1 MHPSDDPDLVKT
13 ELRTTFRNQRQA
25 LAKSQVEEASLVV
38 AQQLRTLIGPA
49 DVVGFYAGV
58 RGEISVQP
66 EQIGT
71 ENAAFPRVDG
81 PGEMTFRA
89 PTNDLVA
96 GSYGIPEPDESAPA
110 VTPAELDALLVPGVA
125 FTRSGIRLG
134 QGGGFYDRF
143 IPKMRPDA
151 PRIGLCHSWQVVDDL
166 PAEPHDVRVTHVV
179 TEKET
184 FVTGA

>member
-13 ELRTTFRNQRQA
+13 ELRTTFRTQRQA
-25 LAKSQVEEASLVV
+25 LTKSQVEEASNGA
-38 AQQLRTLIGPA
+38 AQQLRTLIGSA
-49 DVVGFYAGV
+49 ATVGFYAGV
-58 RGEISVQP
+58 RGEIAVEPAQV
-66 EQIGT
+66 GT
-71 ENAAFPRVDG
+71 DSAVFPRVDG
-81 PGEMTFRA
+81 PGEMSFRRI
-89 PTNDLVA
+89 TEGLVEGA
-96 GSYGIPEPDESAPA
+96 YGIPEPPPNAPE
-110 VTPAELDALLVPGVA
+110 VEPASLDALLVPGVA
-125 FTRSGIRLG
+125 FTRSGVRLG

-166 PAEPHDVRVTHVV
+166 PTEPHDVRVTHVV

>member
-1 MHPSDDPDLVKT
+1 
-13 ELRTTFRNQRQA
+13 
-25 LAKSQVEEASLVV
+25 
-38 AQQLRTLIGPA
+38 
-49 DVVGFYAGV
+49 
-58 RGEISVQP
+58 
-66 EQIGT
+66 
-71 ENAAFPRVDG
+71 
-81 PGEMTFRA
+81 MTFRDA
-89 PTNDLVA
+89 VTGLTPGA
-96 GSYGIPEPDESAPA
+96 HGIPEPDSSAPQIDA
-110 VTPAELDALLVPGVA
+110 DTLDALLVPGVA
-125 FTRSGIRLG
+125 FTRSGVRLG